1 RPRLRADVLAGQCR
15 SYASRTAG
23 ADAVLLRASAVPQEL
38 LARLVRAATSTHM
51 AACVACANAD
61 ELARAAAAR
70 APVLALEPALLHLP
84 LPPRTLV
91 LALSF
96 APEVR
101 GRADAALDH
110 SLVDAASFR
119 RALSE

>member
-1 RPRLRADVLAGQCR
+1 M
-15 SYASRTAG
+15 AG
-23 ADAVLLRASAVPQEL
+23 ADAVLLRAAAVPQEL
-38 LARLVRAATSTHM
+38 LSRLVRAATSTHM
-51 AACVACANAD
+51 VACVACANAD
-61 ELARAAAAR
+61 EVARAAAAH

-84 LPPRTLV
+84 VPSRTLV

-110 SLVDAASFR
+110 GLVDAASFR
-119 RALSE
+119 RALSEEDS